1 MTLDHI
7 TQAAEAA
14 KSALRS
20 RDEAIRKAVKSGA
33 TRYAVA
39 KAAGLDHRAIQ
50 RIIEREGNP
59 GTRW

>member
-14 KSALRS
+14 KAALRS
-20 RDEAIRKAVKSGA
+20 RDEAICEAVRSGVS
-33 TRYAVA
+33 RYAVA
-39 KAAGLDHRAIQ
+39 KAAGMDPGAVK
-50 RIIEREGNP
+50 RIVEREGKE